1 MRLDSILLALPD
13 DAFPGKPELEA
24 ELERAVIVEPQEVPG
39 SVVTMNSTVRFK
51 LQPSGNEFCL
61 TLVYPEDM
69 DGSGGTISILAPVGC
84 ALIGLSQGDVIEWPK
99 PGGGVLKVSIEEIVY
114 QPEREGE
121 FTA

>member
-1 MRLDSILLALPD
+1 
-13 DAFPGKPELEA
+13 
-24 ELERAVIVEPQEVPG
+24 
-39 SVVTMNSTVRFK
+39 
-51 LQPSGNEFCL
+51 
-61 TLVYPEDM
+61 M